1 MTPTDAG
8 GSGDYSSFTALLRL
22 EPHGPD
28 TYVGGGPQY
37 PFAGLYGGQVV
48 AQALRAAQLT
58 VKAGYAPHSLHAYF
72 IRMGDPAEPVRF
84 EVQRL
89 RDGQSFIA
97 REVVARQST
106 GAILNMSASF
116 RAVLGEEPAWG
127 GVPLRGTR
135 SAPPP
140 PATDIQLESPP
151 AAPGPDRGKDIS
163 WSPLFEMR
171 VTRGSYGETWGEAQA
186 ASPPGTPAWSWMK
199 VTERLPDEPAVH
211 AAALAYE
218 SDSGPAW
225 VVGALHEAVFSPED
239 PWRPLSLDHA
249 MWFHRPF
256 RADDWLLCSTSATSL
271 HASRGLALGQV
282 WSPDGSLV
290 ASTSQEVLLRRPRR
304 AD

>member
-1 MTPTDAG
+1 MTPTEQ
-8 GSGDYSSFTALLRL
+8 SGNFSSLAAVLCL

-37 PFAGLYGGQVV
+37 PFTGLYGGQVV
-48 AQALRAAQLT
+48 AQALQAAQLS

-89 RDGQSFIA
+89 RDGHSFIA
-97 REVVARQST
+97 REVVARQSA

-116 RAVLGEEPAWG
+116 QAVIDEANEWG
-127 GVPLRGTR
+127 SVPRKDVA
-135 SAPPP
+135 SPPP
-140 PATDIQLESPP
+140 PPTDIQLERPP
-151 AAPGPDRGKDIS
+151 AVGGPDDGKDAS

-171 VTRGSYGETWGEAQA
+171 VVQGSYGEAWGRAPGQS
-186 ASPPGTPAWSWMK
+186 SPATPAWSWMR
-199 VTERLPDEPAVH
+199 VTEQLPDEAAAH

-225 VVGALHEAVFSPED
+225 VVDALHEAIVSPGH
-239 PWRPLSLDHA
+239 PWRPISLDHA

-256 RADDWLLCSTSATSL
+256 RADEWLLLSTSAASL
-271 HASRGLALGQV
+271 RASRGLAVGQV
-282 WSPDGSLV
+282 WSPDGVLV
-290 ASTSQEVLLRRPRR
+290 ASVSQEVLLRRPRSTGPI
-304 AD
+304 A